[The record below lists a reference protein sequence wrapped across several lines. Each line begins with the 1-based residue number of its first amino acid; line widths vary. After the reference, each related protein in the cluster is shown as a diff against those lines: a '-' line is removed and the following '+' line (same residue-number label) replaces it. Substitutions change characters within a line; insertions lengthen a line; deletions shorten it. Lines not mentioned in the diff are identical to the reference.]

1 MLTKTKI
8 TVAALV
14 LASFGWA
21 CRAGGAD
28 AAADKAIP
36 APAIDAPAPEKD
48 GLETA
53 VLAGGCFWGLEGV
66 FQHVKGVTNVVSG
79 YSGGT
84 KETATYEMV
93 SSERTGHTE
102 AVEITFDPR
111 KVSYGQLLQLYFSV
125 AHDPTQLNRQ
135 GPDSGPSYRSEIF
148 FASPAQERVAKA
160 YIQQLTQ
167 EKVFKKPIVTKV
179 GPLKAFYLAE
189 AYHQDFLILHPRHG
203 YIVMHD
209 LPKIEALKRSFPQLY
224 SEKPATL

>member
-8 TVAALV
+8 SVAALV

-28 AAADKAIP
+28 AANRAIP
-36 APAIDAPAPEKD
+36 APAIDMPAPEKD
-48 GLETA
+48 GLETV
-53 VLAGGCFWGLEGV
+53 VLAGGCFWGLEGM

-84 KETATYEMV
+84 KETATYGMV
-93 SSERTGHTE
+93 SSERTGHAE
-102 AVEITFDPR
+102 AVEITFNPR
-111 KVSYGQLLQLYFSV
+111 QVSYGQLLQLYFSV

-135 GPDSGPSYRSEIF
+135 GPDTGPSYRSEIF

-160 YIQQLTQ
+160 YIQQLTE

-179 GPLKAFYLAE
+179 GPLQAFYPAE
-189 AYHQDFLILHPRHG
+189 AYHQDFLILHPRHP
-203 YIVMHD
+203 YIVAHD
-209 LPKIEALKRSFPQLY
+209 LPKIAALKRTFPQLY
-224 SEKPATL
+224 SEKPAAL